1 MEQAKRGG
9 GWEGKGSG
17 LTREAIIIFMMTCS
31 TDVGEYEGR

>member
-1 MEQAKRGG
+1 MGRY
-9 GWEGKGSG
+9 KGSG